1 MRITCANANGEK
13 TMAKRYFRVT
23 IHGYGGEIVLGRLTE
38 EQYDF
43 WEPFEEE
50 QIIAHAMWDPY
61 EESDENPIYD
71 DEDPRWLGQWY
82 ECDDI
87 EHVNGADADSAY
99 VTIEEVSSAEYD
111 AKHIADVVET
121 MSWNDFKQKY
131 EPKLTENV
139 IDLDE
144 ALYPNGFYEEDD
156 ADGEEGEPK
165 PLDNGDIPTPYVFFG
180 MSAEKGTFGLY
191 PIETD
196 GEDLDIGA
204 LEFYT
209 TQVPQSDNIL
219 ELVNYK
225 DQEIY
230 NDGGDTNG
238 KGYYA
243 QVWDW

>member
-1 MRITCANANGEK
+1 
-13 TMAKRYFRVT
+13 
-23 IHGYGGEIVLGRLTE
+23 
-38 EQYDF
+38 
-43 WEPFEEE
+43 
-50 QIIAHAMWDPY
+50 
-61 EESDENPIYD
+61 
-71 DEDPRWLGQWY
+71 
-82 ECDDI
+82 
-87 EHVNGADADSAY
+87 
-99 VTIEEVSSAEYD
+99 
-111 AKHIADVVET
+111 
-121 MSWNDFKQKY
+121 
-131 EPKLTENV
+131 
-139 IDLDE
+139 
-144 ALYPNGFYEEDD
+144 
-156 ADGEEGEPK
+156 
-165 PLDNGDIPTPYVFFG
+165 
-180 MSAEKGTFGLY
+180 LY